1 MSSFQRFGR
10 QPQTVTVAPT
20 SKKTKFISL
29 RTKLLVSCSLA
40 FAAVWAG
47 VFYRAYN
54 LATEQAI
61 SHITDD
67 LASTMKAAAS
77 RVNGD
82 TFLSL
87 YEEGKPREDGYSDDL
102 RYWQHVG
109 WLATVESIEPRAF
122 TYTYVA
128 APEPGAI
135 VFIGSGS
142 AVNGRI
148 DGAKFLEY
156 YDVEAEEGST
166 EGSILYQGLSNRM
179 ISTEPFT
186 DQWGTWISG
195 VTPITNSQGEKVG
208 ALGVDFR
215 SDEVRKVQR
224 AIQRQFLIS
233 FLPAYGIIFL
243 LVYLVANQLTKNLT
257 KLTESAE
264 FIGAG
269 NYEQGLSYSRQSRF
283 PDEMDILAKVF
294 DLMINSIRTR
304 EQLIRESKQV
314 EDEMRHA
321 LQAEKKLS
329 ELKSRFV
336 AMVSHELRTPLT
348 VIKTS
353 TELLEH
359 YGQKITEAKKQ
370 QYFYRMQTA
379 IQNMTQLLEDV
390 LVANQAET
398 GQLEFNPMPLDL
410 EQFCREIV
418 AEMQPETDSKPA
430 IAFTSQTDGE
440 PICLDKKLLRFIL
453 VNLLSNALKYSKT
466 GETVDLELVCHRQM
480 ATFTVRDRGIGIP
493 PEDQPHLFKL
503 FHRAG
508 NVEAIQG
515 TGLGLAIAQQCVI
528 RHQGEISFTSQL
540 GEGTTFTVK
549 IPPQKTQPVLRD

>member
-1 MSSFQRFGR
+1 MLPFQRFGR
-10 QPQTVTVAPT
+10 QPQTVTAAPT

-29 RTKLLVSCSLA
+29 RTKLLVGCSLA

-47 VFYRAYN
+47 VFYWAYS
-54 LATEQAI
+54 LATERAI
-61 SHITDD
+61 LHITDD
-67 LASTMKAAAS
+67 LASTMTAAAS
-77 RVNGD
+77 GVDGD

-87 YEEGKPREDGYSDDL
+87 YQEGQPRKDGYSDDL
-102 RYWQHVG
+102 RYWQHVK

-135 VFIGSGS
+135 IFIGSGS
-142 AVNGRI
+142 AINERI
-148 DGAKFLEY
+148 DGAKFLQY

-166 EGSILYQGLSNRM
+166 EGSILYQGLSDQI
-179 ISTEPFT
+179 ISTKPFT

-257 KLTESAE
+257 KLTQSAE
-264 FIGAG
+264 FISAG
-269 NYEQGLSYSRQSRF
+269 NYEQGLSYSRQSYF

-304 EQLIRESKQV
+304 EQLIRESQQV

-359 YGQKITEAKKQ
+359 YGQKITEEKKQ

-418 AEMQPETDSKPA
+418 AEMQPETDGSPA

-440 PICLDKKLLRFIL
+440 SVCLDKKLLRFIL

-466 GETVDLELVCHRQM
+466 GETVDFELVCHRQM
-480 ATFTVRDRGIGIP
+480 VTFTVRDRGIGIP

-508 NVEAIQG
+508 NVEAVQG

-528 RHQGEISFTSQL
+528 RHHGEINFTSQL
-540 GEGTTFTVK
+540 GEGTTFIVK
-549 IPPQKTQPVLRD
+549 IPPQKTQPVLRG